1 MGHLTLTTPLSWKI
15 FHRRVGLAM
24 VSQGTKFEVSRFIH
38 YEAMNG
44 STKCIK
50 MGWFG
55 MVSGHS
61 RSWTMPPF
69 EFDRAH
75 TTLYWTLIETMRLS
89 FSPSVRCRCW
99 LGDRKGIRQKTEW
112 WGTGMVICQE
122 RGLDLHMAQLMPLP
136 LTVSCF
142 SDIQIGFTF
151 YQLTRVV
158 PEKGP
163 LNGCVCVYFLPLS
176 RYSRLF
182 VKSRRF

>member
-99 LGDRKGIRQKTEW
+99 LGDRKGIRPVKN
-112 WGTGMVICQE
+112 
-122 RGLDLHMAQLMPLP
+122 
-136 LTVSCF
+136 
-142 SDIQIGFTF
+142 
-151 YQLTRVV
+151 RVV
-158 PEKGP
+158 GYWHGYLSGARCRLAYGP
-163 LNGCVCVYFLPLS
+163 AHATATHCLLLQ
-176 RYSRLF
+176 
-182 VKSRRF
+182 